1 MNQETVEYLKNF
13 KTLLDEGLITQDEY
27 EKKKKELLEEPIE
40 VVAPPTGA
48 PINISSTSASSEQS
62 KQNTVGQQQASSN
75 TTSKTNPID
84 IIWIVVGSIF
94 VFIGLFGFLIN
105 GPKGTF
111 GTDYMSYQYATAA
124 YMVQAVYI
132 AVAAIGSIEICMG
145 LKGILGKNDSSA
157 QKDSSK

>member
-13 KTLLDEGLITQDEY
+13 KALLDEGLITQDEY

-48 PINISSTSASSEQS
+48 PVEIPSISASSEQS

-84 IIWIVVGSIF
+84 IIWVVVGTVVVLIGLIGWITGGSNVQYGADYYTDQYAISCFTAQSINMLIAAVGSIE
-94 VFIGLFGFLIN
+94 VCI
-105 GPKGTF
+105 
-111 GTDYMSYQYATAA
+111 
-124 YMVQAVYI
+124 
-132 AVAAIGSIEICMG
+132 G
-145 LKGILGKNDSSA
+145 LKGLLNTSEKGNK
-157 QKDSSK
+157 